1 MGLNKNDGVQR
12 IFFHFLRYYH
22 LNMKLRPRNLF
33 LPLVL
38 LVALLSVFES
48 QAQEDKRKL
57 IQFSGVLLTAD
68 SLESVPFANIL
79 IKNSRRGTISDYF
92 GYFSFVAEPHD
103 TIVFSYI
110 GFKDSEFIIP
120 DTLYSKNYS
129 LIQMMSVDTILLQ
142 EAVIYPWPTKEQ
154 FRQAFLDL
162 RLPEDD
168 KQIAMRN
175 LELTEMRERAEMMG
189 MDGSENFKFA
199 MQQNAARL
207 YYAGQLPPNNLLN
220 PLAWARFIKAWK
232 NGDFKRK
239 DKKK

>member
-1 MGLNKNDGVQR
+1 MRFPFR
-12 IFFHFLRYYH
+12 ITSALVT
-22 LNMKLRPRNLF
+22 L
-33 LPLVL
+33 LVL
-38 LVALLSVFES
+38 LFAGETN
-48 QAQEDKRKL
+48 AQETEREKEQRKL

-68 SLESVPFANIL
+68 SLEAVPFANI
-79 IKNSRRGTISDYF
+79 IVKNSRRGTISDYF
-92 GYFSFVAEPHD
+92 GYFSFVAEPYD
-103 TIVFSYI
+103 TIIFSYV
-110 GFKDSEFIIP
+110 GFKDSEFVIP
-120 DTLYSKNYS
+120 DTLHSRNYS
-129 LIQMMSVDTILLQ
+129 LIQMMSIDTFLLQ

-175 LELTEMRERAEMMG
+175 LEWFEMRERADAMG

-199 MQQNAARL
+199 MQQHAGRL

-232 NGDFKRK
+232 NGEFKKREKK
-239 DKKK
+239 D